1 MWFFGIIPDE
11 VFHQFLIKDSGLIK
25 VIYMPVDKLLL
36 DSPVES
42 LQISVRFRV
51 LRIIKE
57 VHQAIILARLGKV
70 FFKFTTVIS
79 LDSLSGKG
87 GNLEEVTQKI
97 TAMSRG
103 IGFIGVGEGKARA
116 DVNGG
121 KDIALDA
128 SSKDRDGIHLNKV
141 ARLLGH
147 KAFSHKQRARSKDLT
162 AGYRTGLTGPVP

>member
-57 VHQAIILARLGKV
+57 VPQAIILARLGKV

-87 GNLEEVTQKI
+87 GATLRNLPRK
-97 TAMSRG
+97 S
-103 IGFIGVGEGKARA
+103 
-116 DVNGG
+116 
-121 KDIALDA
+121 L
-128 SSKDRDGIHLNKV
+128 
-141 ARLLGH
+141 
-147 KAFSHKQRARSKDLT
+147 
-162 AGYRTGLTGPVP
+162 P